1 MTGGERAPTL
11 RHGNGPTSF
20 TAPHLFMGSGAAKF
34 SYIMSQRHSQLFVNK
49 LLPPLEQEHQV
60 MKAVTRSADAPA
72 IADNQSGC
80 IVFA

>member
-1 MTGGERAPTL
+1 
-11 RHGNGPTSF
+11 
-20 TAPHLFMGSGAAKF
+20 
-34 SYIMSQRHSQLFVNK
+34 MSQRHSQLFVNK

-72 IADNQSGC
+72 IANNQSGC